1 MRRLSVIA
9 TALAFVVAGPA
20 TAADLRVDRNVVYG
34 MYGGLALLMDVY
46 HPDAPNGYGVVFVA
60 GSGWRARS
68 TYNAHQLKEA
78 ELDTSVLPLMRA
90 GYTVFAINH
99 RAAPEFKYPAAVED
113 VQRAVRFVRYHAH
126 EYGIDPARI
135 GGVGGSSGA
144 HLIGLTAMLGA
155 PGDPTDRDDPVSR
168 EPATLQC
175 LVLRA
180 APCDLREMKGGNG
193 LVALALFLNI
203 APGNSPPAKKVYT
216 EASPITH
223 VSSAAPPTLLIHGD
237 ADPTVPYAQSVA
249 FERAL
254 RAAGVPVRLLTIPG
268 GVHGATFGATADT
281 RHPEWPDITA
291 ETIRWLDRHLKPAA
305 ASAREQP

>member
-1 MRRLSVIA
+1 MRRLSMIV
-9 TALAFVVAGPA
+9 TALALLGASPA
-20 TAADLRVDRNVVYG
+20 AAADLRVDRNVVYG

-46 HPDAPNGYGVVFVA
+46 HPDAPNRYGVVFVA

-68 TYNAHQLKEA
+68 TYNARQLKEA
-78 ELDTSVLPLMRA
+78 ELETSVLPLARA
-90 GYTVFAINH
+90 GYTVFTINH

-113 VQRAVRFVRYHAH
+113 VQRAVRFVRHHANA
-126 EYGIDPARI
+126 YGIDPTRI

-144 HLIGLTAMLGA
+144 HLIGLTGVLGA
-155 PGDPTDRDDPVSR
+155 PGNADDRDDPVNG

-180 APCDLREMKGGNG
+180 APSDLREMKGGNG
-193 LVALALFLNI
+193 LVALALFLDI

-223 VSSAAPPTLLIHGD
+223 VSSAAPPTLLVHGD
-237 ADPTVPYAQSVA
+237 ADPTVPYEQSVT
-249 FERAL
+249 FEKAL
-254 RAAGVPVRLLTIPG
+254 RAAGVPVRLLRIPG

-281 RHPEWPDITA
+281 PHPEWPDITA

-305 ASAREQP
+305 ASARERP